1 MEWLEMSYNKYK
13 HKKYRIRLQ
22 EEEKELGILEDTS
35 DGQQIWCEDQE
46 IQLREIIRV
55 QSRC

>member
-1 MEWLEMSYNKYK
+1 MKWLEMSYNKYK
-13 HKKYRIRLQ
+13 HKKYRVRLQ
-22 EEEKELGILEDTS
+22 EEEKELGILEDTN

>member
-1 MEWLEMSYNKYK
+1 MKWLEMSYNKYK
-13 HKKYRIRLQ
+13 HKKYRVRLQ
-22 EEEKELGILEDTS
+22 EEEKELGILEDTN

-55 QSRC
+55 QSRY

>member
-1 MEWLEMSYNKYK
+1 MKWLEMSYNKYK
-13 HKKYRIRLQ
+13 HKKYRVRLQ
-22 EEEKELGILEDTS
+22 EEEKELGILEDTN

-46 IQLREIIRV
+46 IQRREIIRV

>member
-1 MEWLEMSYNKYK
+1 MSYNKYK
-13 HKKYRIRLQ
+13 HKKYRVRLQ
-22 EEEKELGILEDTS
+22 EEEKELGILEDTN

>member
-1 MEWLEMSYNKYK
+1 MKWLEMSYNKYK
-13 HKKYRIRLQ
+13 HKKYRVRLQ

-35 DGQQIWCEDQE
+35 DGQQIWGENPE

>member
-1 MEWLEMSYNKYK
+1 MKWLEMSYNKYK

-35 DGQQIWCEDQE
+35 DGRQIWCEDQE

>member
-1 MEWLEMSYNKYK
+1 MSYNKYK

>member
-1 MEWLEMSYNKYK
+1 MKWLEMSYNKYK

-22 EEEKELGILEDTS
+22 EEEKELGILEDTN

>member
-1 MEWLEMSYNKYK
+1 MKWLEMSYNKYK

-22 EEEKELGILEDTS
+22 EEEKELWILEDTS

>member
-1 MEWLEMSYNKYK
+1 MKWLEMSYNKYK

-22 EEEKELGILEDTS
+22 EEEKELGISEDTS

>member
-1 MEWLEMSYNKYK
+1 MKWLEMSYNKYK

-22 EEEKELGILEDTS
+22 EEEKELGILEGAS

>member
-1 MEWLEMSYNKYK
+1 MKWLEMSYNKYK

-22 EEEKELGILEDTS
+22 EEEKELWILEDTS
-35 DGQQIWCEDQE
+35 DGQQE

>member
-1 MEWLEMSYNKYK
+1 MKWLEMSYNKYK
-13 HKKYRIRLQ
+13 HKKYRVRLQ
-22 EEEKELGILEDTS
+22 EEEKELGILEDTN

-46 IQLREIIRV
+46 VQLREIIRV